1 MTFDPTT
8 IAIIALAGVAIYQ
21 HFQISDLNG
30 AIDEII
36 EGHNRFVDAVVEAA
50 DNIEDDLS

>member
-21 HFQISDLNG
+21 HFQIADLNG
-30 AIDEII
+30 AVDEII
-36 EGHNRFVDAVVEAA
+36 EGHNRFVDAVVAAA
-50 DNIEDDLS
+50 DSMEEED